1 MTKIVCRKA
10 RIDDIPAIVDIA
22 VESVSRNPLPV
33 KLDRQAMAATAR
45 TCMNPAHFSWVT
57 EQEGQVVAAMGACV
71 QPSFWFERLQC
82 SVLLYYSRVPG
93 AGMPLIRQFAR
104 WVRSRPAIKVAVL
117 ELEPDADPRLV
128 KFLKRVGFDRESRNL
143 SYIREAAK

>member
-45 TCMNPAHFSWVT
+45 TCMNPAHFVWVS
-57 EQEGQVVAAMGACV
+57 EQEGRVVAAMGACV

-128 KFLKRVGFDRESRNL
+128 RFLKRVGFDRESTNL

>member
-45 TCMNPAHFSWVT
+45 TCMNPAHFVWVS
-57 EQEGQVVAAMGACV
+57 EQEGRVVAAMGACV

-128 KFLKRVGFDRESRNL
+128 KFLKRVGFDRESTNL